1 MDKTKKTSWT
11 LVVEEDSKTGDA
23 ILNLPEDLIEQAEWR
38 EGDVLT
44 WVDNKDGTWTLVKE
58 DLTNFIQKGIINY
71 E

>member
-23 ILNLPEDLIEQAEWR
+23 ILNLPEDLIEQAEWK

-58 DLTNFIQKGIINY
+58 DLTNFIQKGIINN

>member
-1 MDKTKKTSWT
+1 VDKTKKTSWT

-58 DLTNFIQKGIINY
+58 DLTNFIQKGIINN

>member
-58 DLTNFIQKGIINY
+58 DLTNFIQKGIINN